1 MSKNQQYAKSLI
13 AMFEHIPSEYGAEV
27 AASLYTEFVY
37 ATAIDSG
44 QAALHWTIKWGT
56 QPSIQ
61 AEIMWGWGDT
71 PPTGFA
77 GYKWSN
83 GTNEGLRTEL
93 VNHHLNFVN
102 NFGPQGTERAE
113 EFVVYNPIE
122 PGAFSNFAP
131 GDDSRYFFYALGD
144 AEAQESSI
152 RQQAVENATS
162 AMLSKYQFLRR
173 AA

>member
-71 PPTGFA
+71 PPTGLA

-83 GTNEGLRTEL
+83 GANESLRTEL
-93 VNHHLNFVN
+93 ATYHLNFAD
-102 NFGPQGTERAE
+102 NFGALSKNRPET
-113 EFVVYNPIE
+113 FVVYNPIE
-122 PGAFSNFAP
+122 PRAFANFAP
-131 GDDSRYFFYALGD
+131 GDDSRYYYHALGD
-144 AEAQESSI
+144 AEIQEGRIWSD
-152 RQQAVENATS
+152 AVENATS

-173 AA
+173 DA